1 MQDQKKATAA
11 ERRSENFKKGVDVEA
26 SRSKRHETATTLRKE
41 RTDIDLARMRER
53 RTDATGLPK
62 EWHVKMEDTPE
73 GLKREIYITTMYTL
87 CAELNLTGPK
97 GAPLEDLPME
107 QQDRI
112 AALLDQMDDL
122 LRKCYEVVEY
132 FITTGCLLKTVQT
145 LAINIRS
152 PRMLLSALSLINL
165 ISPGRRFRENEYL
178 VTAKAPLLLVAW
190 ARANDDVVRPL
201 SLDCLSNL
209 CIGSEAVRSAVL
221 AAGTLEVA
229 ALAVSQRVSLEAAHS
244 GANCIASI
252 MSTRP
257 LPPPS
262 VCSGALTILLG
273 LVDSSDESF
282 VIAATLGTRAMF
294 FSSDPDALD
303 MALRI
308 VTPAHV
314 CAIARALNNPTGDM
328 SRMRAI
334 RSLVLTALG
343 AIVAKTD
350 EYTPALLDAGLLRTL
365 HHVLLTA
372 SAYEAENA
380 LLLLGNLMCTN
391 IPAGFMVS
399 CASEAGLFALVQK
412 SLHGMVSAVRRNRA
426 LFFVMAALAA
436 TDTQLEMLMAHDL
449 IYFIVDGLG
458 VRDTQ
463 LTITLMHD
471 FRTIADRMQQI
482 AIRAAGNALDTPNP
496 AVVKA
501 EEHKMPRFLLDAVEE
516 SKNRTV
522 VEMAKGLMMA
532 FFCTY
537 DAADDDP
544 KPEDVQSAVP
554 IFQPLTDEQRAA
566 ASAEYEAKKS
576 QFFDELR
583 ADMASSSSSDTMH
596 Q

>member
-97 GAPLEDLPME
+97 GAPLEDVPVE

-221 AAGTLEVA
+221 AAGTFEVA
-229 ALAVSQRVSLEAAHS
+229 ALAVSQRVSL
-244 GANCIASI
+244 G
-252 MSTRP
+252 
-257 LPPPS
+257 
-262 VCSGALTILLG
+262 GALWRQLHR
-273 LVDSSDESF
+273 VHHEHAP
-282 VIAATLGTRAMF
+282 AAPAVRLQRRA
-294 FSSDPDALD
+294 D
-303 MALRI
+303 
-308 VTPAHV
+308 H
-314 CAIARALNNPTGDM
+314 
-328 SRMRAI
+328 
-334 RSLVLTALG
+334 
-343 AIVAKTD
+343 
-350 EYTPALLDAGLLRTL
+350 
-365 HHVLLTA
+365 
-372 SAYEAENA
+372 
-380 LLLLGNLMCTN
+380 
-391 IPAGFMVS
+391 PAGT
-399 CASEAGLFALVQK
+399 G
-412 SLHGMVSAVRRNRA
+412 R
-426 LFFVMAALAA
+426 
-436 TDTQLEMLMAHDL
+436 
-449 IYFIVDGLG
+449 
-458 VRDTQ
+458 
-463 LTITLMHD
+463 
-471 FRTIADRMQQI
+471 QQ
-482 AIRAAGNALDTPNP
+482 
-496 AVVKA
+496 
-501 EEHKMPRFLLDAVEE
+501 
-516 SKNRTV
+516 
-522 VEMAKGLMMA
+522 
-532 FFCTY
+532 
-537 DAADDDP
+537 
-544 KPEDVQSAVP
+544 
-554 IFQPLTDEQRAA
+554 
-566 ASAEYEAKKS
+566 
-576 QFFDELR
+576 
-583 ADMASSSSSDTMH
+583 
-596 Q
+596 